1 MAIIAQARTLEWFF
15 KAYPQL
21 NVVKEYISQA
31 LNPTSEIYKR
41 ISALQIPQMQN
52 RIEVSYPLESGIRAI
67 EQSYYLKSAKN
78 AFFETHK
85 AYLDFQL
92 VISGYEYMCI
102 GDKDSFDV
110 KIPYDESRDLIVYKN
125 ALPQNLNAYCLDST
139 SPNSTQI
146 KQDSSN
152 KKNRVLELPYTL
164 PKNEALN
171 APYRTQILLSS
182 GDLAIFFPE
191 DTHAGGLELTPNAPA
206 EDSKIVKK
214 SVLKVPVS
222 LIF

>member
-31 LNPTSEIYKR
+31 LNPQSEIHKR
-41 ISALQIPQMQN
+41 ISTLQIPQSQD
-52 RIEVSYPLESGIRAI
+52 RIEVSYPLEYGIRAI
-67 EQSYYLKSAKN
+67 EQSYYLKSAQN

-102 GDKDSFDV
+102 GDKDTFDV
-110 KIPYDESRDLIVYKN
+110 KIPYNESRDLIVYEN
-125 ALPQNLNAYCLDST
+125 TLPQNLCLSNT
-139 SPNSTQI
+139 NTKGTQT
-146 KQDSSN
+146 QQYSSN
-152 KKNRVLELPYTL
+152 DKNRVLEFCYTL
-164 PKNEALN
+164 PNNETLN

-182 GDLAIFFPE
+182 GDLAIFFPT
-191 DTHAGGLELTPNAPA
+191 DTHAGGLELTPDILPH
-206 EDSKIVKK
+206 SKIVKK

-222 LIF
+222 LIL

>member
-31 LNPTSEIYKR
+31 LNPQSEIHKR
-41 ISALQIPQMQN
+41 ISTLQIPQSQD
-52 RIEVSYPLESGIRAI
+52 RIEVSYPLEYGIRAI
-67 EQSYYLKSAKN
+67 EQSYYLKPMKN
-78 AFFETHK
+78 AFFETHR

-102 GDKDSFDV
+102 GDKDTFDI
-110 KIPYDESRDLIVYKN
+110 KIPYNESRDLIVYEN
-125 ALPQNLNAYCLDST
+125 TLPQNLCLSNT
-139 SPNSTQI
+139 NTKGTQT
-146 KQDSSN
+146 QQFSSN
-152 KKNRVLELPYTL
+152 DKNGVLESCYTL
-164 PKNEALN
+164 PNNETLN

-182 GDLAIFFPE
+182 GDLAIFFPT
-191 DTHAGGLELTPNAPA
+191 DTHAGGLELTPDILPH
-206 EDSKIVKK
+206 SKIVKK

-222 LIF
+222 LIL

>member
-31 LNPTSEIYKR
+31 LNPQSEIHKR
-41 ISALQIPQMQN
+41 ISTLQIPQSQD
-52 RIEVSYPLESGIRAI
+52 RIEVSYSLEYGIRAI
-67 EQSYYLKSAKN
+67 EQSYYLKSAQN

-102 GDKDSFDV
+102 GDKDTFDV
-110 KIPYDESRDLIVYKN
+110 KIPYNESRDLIVYEN
-125 ALPQNLNAYCLDST
+125 TLPQNLCLSNT
-139 SPNSTQI
+139 NTKGTQTQ
-146 KQDSSN
+146 QDSSN
-152 KKNRVLELPYTL
+152 DKNRVLESPYTL
-164 PKNEALN
+164 PNNETLN

-182 GDLAIFFPE
+182 GDLAIFFPT
-191 DTHAGGLELTPNAPA
+191 DTHAGGLELTPDILPH
-206 EDSKIVKK
+206 SKIVKK
-214 SVLKVPVS
+214 SVLKVPTS
-222 LIF
+222 LIL

>member
-31 LNPTSEIYKR
+31 LNPQSEIHKR
-41 ISALQIPQMQN
+41 ISTLQIPQSQD
-52 RIEVSYPLESGIRAI
+52 RIEVSYPLEDGIRAI
-67 EQSYYLKSAKN
+67 EQSYYLKSAQN

-102 GDKDSFDV
+102 GDKDTFDV
-110 KIPYDESRDLIVYKN
+110 KIPYNESRDLIVYEN
-125 ALPQNLNAYCLDST
+125 ILPQNLCLSNTNTKD
-139 SPNSTQI
+139 TQTQ
-146 KQDSSN
+146 QDSSN
-152 KKNRVLELPYTL
+152 KQNRVLESCYTL
-164 PKNEALN
+164 PNNEALN

-191 DTHAGGLELTPNAPA
+191 DTHAGSLELTPDILPH
-206 EDSKIVKK
+206 SKIVKK
-214 SVLKVPVS
+214 SVLKVPTS
-222 LIF
+222 LIL

>member
-31 LNPTSEIYKR
+31 LNPQSEIYKR
-41 ISALQIPQMQN
+41 ISTLQIPQSQD
-52 RIEVSYPLESGIRAI
+52 RIEVSYPLEYGIRAI
-67 EQSYYLKSAKN
+67 EQSYYLKSAQN

-102 GDKDSFDV
+102 GDKDTFDI
-110 KIPYDESRDLIVYKN
+110 KIPYNESRDLIVYEN
-125 ALPQNLNAYCLDST
+125 ALPQNLCLSNT
-139 SPNSTQI
+139 NTKGTRTQ
-146 KQDSSN
+146 QFSSN
-152 KKNRVLELPYTL
+152 KHNRTLESPYTL
-164 PKNEALN
+164 PNNEALN

-182 GDLAIFFPE
+182 GDLAIFFPT
-191 DTHAGGLELTPNAPA
+191 DTHAGGLELTPDILPH
-206 EDSKIVKK
+206 SKIVKK
-214 SVLKVPVS
+214 SVLKVPVN
-222 LIF
+222 LIL

>member
-1 MAIIAQARTLEWFF
+1 MAIIVQARTLEWFF

-31 LNPTSEIYKR
+31 LNPQSEIHKR
-41 ISALQIPQMQN
+41 ISTLQIPQSQD
-52 RIEVSYPLESGIRAI
+52 RIEVSYPLEYGIGAI
-67 EQSYYLKSAKN
+67 EQSYYLKSAQN

-102 GDKDSFDV
+102 GDKDTFDV
-110 KIPYDESRDLIVYKN
+110 KIPYNESRDLIVYEN
-125 ALPQNLNAYCLDST
+125 TLPQNLCLSNT
-139 SPNSTQI
+139 NTKGTQI
-146 KQDSSN
+146 QQYSSN
-152 KKNRVLELPYTL
+152 YKNRVLESLYTL
-164 PKNEALN
+164 QNNETLN

-182 GDLAIFFPE
+182 GDLAIFFPT
-191 DTHAGGLELTPNAPA
+191 DTHAGGLELTPDILPH
-206 EDSKIVKK
+206 SKIVKK

-222 LIF
+222 LIL

>member
-15 KAYPQL
+15 KAYPQF

-31 LNPTSEIYKR
+31 LNPQSEIYKR
-41 ISALQIPQMQN
+41 ITTLQIPQSQD
-52 RIEVSYPLESGIRAI
+52 RIEVSYPLDCGIRAI
-67 EQSYYLKSAKN
+67 EQSYYLKSAQN

-102 GDKDSFDV
+102 GDKDTFDV
-110 KIPYDESRDLIVYKN
+110 KIPYNESRDLIVYEN
-125 ALPQNLNAYCLDST
+125 TLPQNLCLSNT
-139 SPNSTQI
+139 NTKGTQT
-146 KQDSSN
+146 QQFSSN
-152 KKNRVLELPYTL
+152 DKNRVLESPYTL
-164 PKNEALN
+164 PNNEALN

-182 GDLAIFFPE
+182 GDLAIFFPT
-191 DTHAGGLELTPNAPA
+191 DTHAGGLELTPDILPH
-206 EDSKIVKK
+206 SKIVKK

-222 LIF
+222 LIL

>member
-31 LNPTSEIYKR
+31 LNPQSEIHKR
-41 ISALQIPQMQN
+41 ISTLQIPQSQD
-52 RIEVSYPLESGIRAI
+52 RIEVSYPLEDGIRAI
-67 EQSYYLKSAKN
+67 EQSYYLKSAQN

-102 GDKDSFDV
+102 GDKDTFDI
-110 KIPYDESRDLIVYKN
+110 KIPYDETRDLIVYEN
-125 ALPQNLNAYCLDST
+125 TLPQNLNIQSFSDRAT
-139 SPNSTQI
+139 QATQI
-146 KQDSSN
+146 QQFSSN
-152 KKNRVLELPYTL
+152 DKNRVLESPYTL
-164 PKNEALN
+164 PNNETLN

-191 DTHAGGLELTPNAPA
+191 DTHAGGLELTPDILPH
-206 EDSKIVKK
+206 SKIVKK

-222 LIF
+222 LIL

>member
-31 LNPTSEIYKR
+31 LNPQSEIHKR
-41 ISALQIPQMQN
+41 ISTLQIPQSQD
-52 RIEVSYPLESGIRAI
+52 RIEVSYPLEYGIRAI
-67 EQSYYLKSAKN
+67 EQSYYLKPMKN

-102 GDKDSFDV
+102 GDKDTFDV
-110 KIPYDESRDLIVYKN
+110 KIPYNESRDLIVYEN
-125 ALPQNLNAYCLDST
+125 TLPQNLCLSNT
-139 SPNSTQI
+139 NTKGTQTH
-146 KQDSSN
+146 QDSSN
-152 KKNRVLELPYTL
+152 NQNRMLESCYTL
-164 PKNEALN
+164 PNNETLN

-191 DTHAGGLELTPNAPA
+191 DTHAGGLELTPDILPH
-206 EDSKIVKK
+206 SKIIKK

-222 LIF
+222 PIL

>member
-31 LNPTSEIYKR
+31 LNPQSEIHKR
-41 ISALQIPQMQN
+41 ISTLQIPQSQD
-52 RIEVSYPLESGIRAI
+52 RIEVSYPLEYGIRAI
-67 EQSYYLKSAKN
+67 EQSYYLKPMKN
-78 AFFETHK
+78 AFFETHR

-102 GDKDSFDV
+102 GDKDTFDI
-110 KIPYDESRDLIVYKN
+110 KIPYDESRDLIVYEN
-125 ALPQNLNAYCLDST
+125 TLPQNLCLSNT
-139 SPNSTQI
+139 NTKGTQT
-146 KQDSSN
+146 QQFSSN
-152 KKNRVLELPYTL
+152 DKNGVLESCYTL
-164 PKNEALN
+164 PNNETLN

-182 GDLAIFFPE
+182 GDLAIFFPT
-191 DTHAGGLELTPNAPA
+191 DTHAGGLELTPDILPH
-206 EDSKIVKK
+206 SKIVKK

-222 LIF
+222 LIL

>member
-15 KAYPQL
+15 KTYPQL
-21 NVVKEYISQA
+21 NIVKEYICEA
-31 LNPTSEIYKR
+31 LNPQSEIHKR
-41 ISALQIPQMQN
+41 ISTLQIPQSQD
-52 RIEVSYPLESGIRAI
+52 RIEVSYPLEYGIRAI

-102 GDKDSFDV
+102 GDKDTFDV
-110 KIPYDESRDLIVYKN
+110 KIPYDEARDLVVYEN
-125 ALPQNLNAYCLDST
+125 ALPQNLCLSNTNTKD
-139 SPNSTQI
+139 TQTQ
-146 KQDSSN
+146 QDSSN
-152 KKNRVLELPYTL
+152 KQNRVLESCYTL
-164 PKNEALN
+164 PNNEALN

-182 GDLAIFFPE
+182 GDLAIFFPT
-191 DTHAGGLELTPNAPA
+191 DTHAGGLELTPDILPH
-206 EDSKIVKK
+206 SKIVKK

-222 LIF
+222 LIL

>member
-31 LNPTSEIYKR
+31 LNPQSEIHKR
-41 ISALQIPQMQN
+41 ISTLQIPQSQD
-52 RIEVSYPLESGIRAI
+52 RIEVSYPLEYGIRAI
-67 EQSYYLKSAKN
+67 EQSYYLKSAQN

-102 GDKDSFDV
+102 GDKDTFDV
-110 KIPYDESRDLIVYKN
+110 KIPYNESRDLIVYEN
-125 ALPQNLNAYCLDST
+125 TLPQNLCLSNT
-139 SPNSTQI
+139 NTKGTQT
-146 KQDSSN
+146 QQYSSN
-152 KKNRVLELPYTL
+152 DKNRVLESCYTL
-164 PKNEALN
+164 PNNEALN
-171 APYRTQILLSS
+171 APYRTHILLSN
-182 GDLAIFFPE
+182 GDLAIFFPT
-191 DTHAGGLELTPNAPA
+191 DTHAGSLELTPDILPH
-206 EDSKIVKK
+206 SKIVKK

-222 LIF
+222 LIL

>member
-31 LNPTSEIYKR
+31 LNPKSEIHKR
-41 ISALQIPQMQN
+41 ISTLQIPQSQD
-52 RIEVSYPLESGIRAI
+52 RIEVSYPLEDGIRAI
-67 EQSYYLKSAKN
+67 EQSYYLKSAQN
-78 AFFETHK
+78 TFFETHK

-102 GDKDSFDV
+102 GDKDTFDI
-110 KIPYDESRDLIVYKN
+110 KIPYDETRDLIVYEN
-125 ALPQNLNAYCLDST
+125 TLPQNLCLSNT
-139 SPNSTQI
+139 NTKGTQTQ
-146 KQDSSN
+146 QDSSN
-152 KKNRVLELPYTL
+152 DKNRVLESCYTL
-164 PKNEALN
+164 PNNEALN

-182 GDLAIFFPE
+182 GDLAIFFPT
-191 DTHAGGLELTPNAPA
+191 DTHAGGLELTPDILPH
-206 EDSKIVKK
+206 SKIVKK

-222 LIF
+222 LIL

>member
-1 MAIIAQARTLEWFF
+1 MAIIAQVRTLEWFF

-31 LNPTSEIYKR
+31 LNPQSEIHKR
-41 ISALQIPQMQN
+41 ISTLQIPQSQD
-52 RIEVSYPLESGIRAI
+52 RIEVSYPLEYGIRAI
-67 EQSYYLKSAKN
+67 EQSYYLKSAQN

-102 GDKDSFDV
+102 GDKDTFDI
-110 KIPYDESRDLIVYKN
+110 KIPYDETRDLIVYEN
-125 ALPQNLNAYCLDST
+125 TLPQNLCLSNT
-139 SPNSTQI
+139 NTKGTQTQ
-146 KQDSSN
+146 QDSSN
-152 KKNRVLELPYTL
+152 DKNRVLESCYTL
-164 PKNEALN
+164 PNNEALN

-182 GDLAIFFPE
+182 GDLAIFFPT
-191 DTHAGGLELTPNAPA
+191 DTHAGGLELTPDILPH
-206 EDSKIVKK
+206 SKIVKK

-222 LIF
+222 LIL